1 MRSALT
7 AGPMIAGG
15 LPLFR
20 WLHRFRA
27 AGGRLLGA
35 GSPAG
40 LPGLLLRWG
49 RGPWCR
55 FRAFPGFPGSVPP
68 TFDGCRA
75 SLGRWGRF
83 RRLSAGSGLPG
94 CRWLCSWAV
103 FGLPALVFCMVGRG
117 CLPAAAFVAV
127 CGLDPAAIYTYT
139 RARRGSCR
147 VGSRSDGE
155 KPVQRYTRARRC
167 CRWCAISNGAGR
179 FGRRAISNGS
189 RKIMKAACNP

>member
-1 MRSALT
+1 
-7 AGPMIAGG
+7 MIAGG
-15 LPLFR
+15 R
-20 WLHRFRA
+20 WWSPGGLDCCRGCRWSPSGGWISCRA
-27 AGGRLLGA
+27 SWAA
-35 GSPAG
+35 APM
-40 LPGLLLRWG
+40 
-49 RGPWCR
+49 GPR
-55 FRAFPGFPGSVPP
+55 SLVPVPGFPGSLGPVPP

-75 SLGRWGRF
+75 SLGQF

-103 FGLPALVFCMVGRG
+103 FGLLALVFCMVGRG

-127 CGLDPAAIYTYT
+127 GGLDPAAIYTYT

-147 VGSRSDGE
+147 VVSRSDGE
-155 KPVQRYTRARRC
+155 KPVQRYTRARCC